1 MEESKEEEAK
11 SGEQPTEID
20 KEMLTFNRYIMG
32 SHRQEITCLECNQ
45 QSVTKDNFID
55 ISLAVP
61 SAKQDLQ
68 ACIDQHFM
76 AEVLSQQNDNQ
87 YYCSKCEKH
96 VEKAEKKLILNG
108 EKMPGYLILMLNRFQ
123 YEKGGLK
130 KVMTEIEVN
139 TEITLVHKYR
149 LHSCIIHAGNSAN
162 YGHYYC
168 IKTTSATETEVFND
182 AQVSHHKHEN
192 PTENYINKLQGN
204 FKSDTPYVL
213 CYKMV

>member
-1 MEESKEEEAK
+1 
-11 SGEQPTEID
+11 
-20 KEMLTFNRYIMG
+20 
-32 SHRQEITCLECNQ
+32 
-45 QSVTKDNFID
+45 
-55 ISLAVP
+55 
-61 SAKQDLQ
+61 
-68 ACIDQHFM
+68 
-76 AEVLSQQNDNQ
+76 
-87 YYCSKCEKH
+87 
-96 VEKAEKKLILNG
+96 
-108 EKMPGYLILMLNRFQ
+108 MPGYLILMLNRFQ

-139 TEITLVHKYR
+139 SEITLVRKYR

-192 PTENYINKLQGN
+192 QTENYVNKLQGD

-213 CYKMV
+213 CYKMVLEDEEMTPGGSNGLMSLKEGHSEEIKNDIKTVVDTDAKLYVK